1 MLVIHLVVVNRLYL
15 GSPYLYQLIPISY
28 LYGRSVDNKD
38 EIRAYIKARSKLSC
52 SLKKL
57 MTEIS
62 TAFGPSCVSY
72 DTVRR
77 WKKKFESGVESIKN
91 APKWGR
97 PKSASRKEIVSK
109 IKEIIEGDAR
119 FTVRDIARKVGI
131 SLSTVHLILKKHLK
145 VRKISARWVPHL
157 LTDEQKRVRVAKKLL
172 QMFPKYDKKQF
183 ANVVTGDETWVHYF
197 EPVRK
202 VSNKI
207 WATKHSK
214 RSIIAKRSLSTKKV
228 LYAIFFSGEGVTIKV
243 PVKKIKSITGKYYKD
258 VVLKK
263 LKKYYQKRRPAT
275 GLTCPS
281 STWQCPSSYLRNSY
295 GVFEERKSNCFASPP
310 PPPHPVF
317 PRPCPM
323 WFQLLPKLK
332 AFLAG
337 RKYQSRQALGSAIH
351 QYLITVPKSAYR
363 DAFKKWIHRL
373 KLCIS
378 SHGEYFK
385 GMKWVL
391 LG

>member
-1 MLVIHLVVVNRLYL
+1 MV
-15 GSPYLYQLIPISY
+15 
-28 LYGRSVDNKD
+28 GRSVDKEN
-38 EIRAYIKARSKLSC
+38 EIRAYIKARSKLGC

-57 MTEIS
+57 MTEIF
-62 TAFGPSCVSY
+62 TAFGHSCVSY

-91 APKWGR
+91 APKSGR

-119 FTVRDIARKVGI
+119 FTVRDIALKVGI

-157 LTDEQKRVRVAKKLL
+157 LTDEQKRQRVKVAKKLL

-214 RSIIAKRSLSTKKV
+214 RPIIAKRSLSTKKV
-228 LYAIFFSGEGVTIKV
+228 LYAIFFSGEGVAIKV
-243 PVKKIKSITGKYYKD
+243 PVKKGKSITGKYYKD

-263 LKKYYQKRRPAT
+263 LKKVLSET
-275 GLTCPS
+275 T
-281 STWQCPSSYLRNSY
+281 
-295 GVFEERKSNCFASPP
+295 
-310 PPPHPVF
+310 
-317 PRPCPM
+317 PCH
-323 WFQLLPKLK
+323 WF
-332 AFLAG
+332 
-337 RKYQSRQALGSAIH
+337 
-351 QYLITVPKSAYR
+351 
-363 DAFKKWIHRL
+363 
-373 KLCIS
+373 
-378 SHGEYFK
+378 
-385 GMKWVL
+385 
-391 LG
+391 